1 MSALARS
8 QHDPANAAHDGAAVA
23 ARRPARPTTIFRGG
37 HTREYTTLP
46 NKTIN
51 DARLG
56 LDELGALAKLLAL
69 PKDWQ
74 MHPWEIR
81 RRWDVGRERY
91 YRVIKVLMEAGYIV
105 RGEMIRGEQGSFV
118 AIEYLVFDEA
128 QAVVDSAP
136 PADDDDD
143 AGDASAPAPAAPT
156 PPPAS
161 VASLPHTGLPHA
173 VEPHA
178 GSPAPE
184 VKKDNINNNPPTP
197 LKPKPPPGNGDIPPE
212 VKSVVPLPNVA
223 SPVAGPS
230 SGPPMQNRGNASVP
244 AASPTPAGPPKVE
257 DFLAAWARARGPCV
271 SEDRVRRIWLRR
283 TDLDRIAALML
294 LPEFLA
300 DRARRKWKLS
310 DAATYLRDRLWQ
322 AFPAR
327 PAIFEITPNMPEWH
341 RWRKYYLDNG
351 RAFLAEQMDALARQK
366 KSFPSKEQWPP
377 GYAAASEPNDNDREN
392 KP

>member
-8 QHDPANAAHDGAAVA
+8 QHEPANAVHDGAAA
-23 ARRPARPTTIFRGG
+23 AVRRPARPTTIFRGG

-118 AIEYLVFDEA
+118 AIEYLVYDEA

-136 PADDDDD
+136 PADDDD
-143 AGDASAPAPAAPT
+143 AGDAPAPPPAVPT
-156 PPPAS
+156 LPPAS

-178 GSPAPE
+178 AGPATE
-184 VKKDNINNNPPTP
+184 IKKDNININPPTP
-197 LKPKPPPGNGDIPPE
+197 LKPKPPPENGDIPSE
-212 VKSVVPLPNVA
+212 VKSAVPLPNA
-223 SPVAGPS
+223 APPVAGPG
-230 SGPPMQNRGNASVP
+230 SGPPMKTGGNTSAP
-244 AASPTPAGPPKVE
+244 AAAPVPVVVPKVE
-257 DFLAAWARARGPCV
+257 EFLAAWVRANGPCV
-271 SEDRVRRIWLRR
+271 SEDRARRIWLRR
-283 TDLDRIAALML
+283 VDADRVLALAR

-300 DRARRKWKLS
+300 DRVRRKWKLC
-310 DAATYLRDRLWQ
+310 DAATYLRDRLWL
-322 AFPAR
+322 AFSDR
-327 PAIFEITPNMPEWH
+327 PRIFELTPTMPEWH
-341 RWRKYYLDNG
+341 RWRKYYLDTG
-351 RAFLAEQMDALARQK
+351 RTFLAEQMDALARQK

-377 GYAAASEPNDNDREN
+377 GCAAALQPNANDREN
-392 KP
+392 EP